1 MAAESTGAVAVTSGL
16 FRQLTPPTLLGSRC
30 QRCGSYYFP
39 RIAYC
44 RNPACAGASV
54 VEVALSRRGLLYSY
68 TVQHYR
74 PPAPFDMQPWAPYGI
89 GILALPEGLRI
100 AGMLAGL
107 AFDELRIGMELEIIS
122 DALRRDEQGRSVL
135 TYKFARPAGAGA

>member
-1 MAAESTGAVAVTSGL
+1 MAAESTEAVAVTSGL
-16 FRQLTPPTLLGSRC
+16 FQQLTPPTLLGSRC
-30 QRCGSYYFP
+30 ERCGSYYFP

-44 RNPACAGASV
+44 RNPACGGVSV
-54 VEVALSRRGLLYSY
+54 VDIALSRRGRLYSY

-74 PPAPFDMQPWAPYGI
+74 PPAPFDMQPWAPYAI
-89 GILALPEGLRI
+89 GILELPEGLRI